1 MVCFEGSDLDD
12 NWSHTFFVD
21 KKTGKKYRI
30 YKYKGHPCKKVVLD
44 SKICDQMAGYALIQK
59 DLKSAIVWMREIDRI
74 QSTLPEIDGEF
85 HYGKERGSY
94 DIIKGL
100 FVASLT
106 FYGKCFS
113 RCDGRPVK
121 LEKKQLDEKYHELH
135 DMGISYRH
143 NFAAHS
149 GAEKLEVARVVLVA
163 PKKNKKGKSLPYM
176 MLSEIEQPDLV
187 WNKSGEE
194 VSWVKL
200 FEHVRDI
207 VLKKGQ
213 VLNDKVVRDVVE
225 VNGVESLFK

>member
-12 NWSHTFFVD
+12 KWSHTFYVD

-30 YKYKGHPCKKVVLD
+30 YKYKGRPCKKVVLD

-85 HYGKERGSY
+85 HYGKERESY

-135 DMGISYRH
+135 DIGISYRH

-163 PKKNKKGKSLPYM
+163 PEKNKKGKSLPYM

-187 WNKSGEE
+187 WSKSGED

-213 VLNDKVVRDVVE
+213 ILNDKVVRDVVE